1 MVNLTRKK
9 LLYIK
14 EELLLIVSTYGT
26 NPQYDRLE
34 RTFLVHERYNKK
46 IFLNRIIFYFTPS
59 IIYLLE
65 TKNNLPIL
73 HILFNNVKNVN
84 YTNKQFKYSMEEVL
98 HRLYDYRKYYTQN
111 QNEYGEYNENKIFNK

>member
-1 MVNLTRKK
+1 VVNLTRKK